1 MKTIIKRIMA
11 YVVDIIIVG
20 VIIFMISNLVVDA
33 NKIINLNQQ
42 LNMLNEQVLK
52 EGSNLN
58 DYYKDYALI
67 NQQLDLENVF
77 SNIFTII
84 LILLFFV
91 FIPYNNKGQ
100 TIGMKMLSIK
110 IVTNDKERLT
120 LRKLMIRN
128 FIVNGLIYLSLS
140 LVFLYIL
147 SPNKYFVM
155 TSILGFLQ
163 LGLVI
168 VSAFM
173 ILYRRDKRGIQ
184 DILSKT
190 NIKEISEEV

>member
-1 MKTIIKRIMA
+1 MKPIIKRIMA

-20 VIIFMISNLVVDA
+20 VIIFLISNLVVDA
-33 NKIINLNQQ
+33 NKITNLNQQ
-42 LNMLNEQVLK
+42 LNMLNEQVLNH
-52 EGSNLN
+52 GSNLS

-100 TIGMKMLSIK
+100 TIGMKMLNIK

-173 ILYRRDKRGIQ
+173 ILYRRDKRGLQ